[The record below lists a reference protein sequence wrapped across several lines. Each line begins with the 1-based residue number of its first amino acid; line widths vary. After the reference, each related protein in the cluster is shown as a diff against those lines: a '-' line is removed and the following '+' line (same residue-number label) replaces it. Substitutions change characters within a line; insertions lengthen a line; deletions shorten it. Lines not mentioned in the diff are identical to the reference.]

1 MEEDKHREDDVI
13 IMFSDEFY
21 DEYTLLE
28 ACLEYDFEAVQN
40 ILDDSPTDEELN
52 ERDKSGKT
60 ALCHACASGMLPIVQ
75 LLSEVPEVDVNL
87 SDKEGN
93 SPLIFAAQA
102 GYREIVRVLL
112 HEFRKIR
119 VDHKNKAGFTALM
132 KAALQGRTSC
142 AKLLLYAGA
151 NPKLRD
157 HGRQLCAEEWAR
169 FTGRHECAD
178 EIAKFTKTKRFLF
191 NRSSKKVYSRSSSVP
206 DLTATDDKVKEYTGP
221 TRQKSKSFRKK
232 IKRMIHGSSN
242 NNTNPSYSNHLTQES
257 NPFAIVA
264 RCVSTPALSSGLPGG
279 DTILKRP
286 RSIDNIPR
294 VEVTSPAATKAAW

>member
-1 MEEDKHREDDVI
+1 
-13 IMFSDEFY
+13 MFSDEFY

-157 HGRQLCAEEWAR
+157 NGRQLCAEEWAR

-264 RCVSTPALSSGLPGG
+264 RCVSTPALSSALPGG

-294 VEVTSPAATKAAW
+294 VEVTSPVATKTAW

>member
-1 MEEDKHREDDVI
+1 MDRGRRRSEDN
-13 IMFSDEFY
+13 IMTFSDEFY

-40 ILDDSPTDEELN
+40 ILDDTPTDEELN
-52 ERDKSGKT
+52 ERDQSGKT
-60 ALCHACASGMLPIVQ
+60 ALCHACASGLLPIVQ
-75 LLSEVPEVDVNL
+75 LLSEVSGVDVNQG
-87 SDKEGN
+87 DKEGN
-93 SPLIFAAQA
+93 TPLIFAAQA
-102 GYREIVRVLL
+102 GYREIVRILL

-157 HGRQLCAEEWAR
+157 NGRQLCAEEWAR

-178 EIAKFTKTKRFLF
+178 EIAKFTKTKGFLF
-191 NRSSKKVYSRSSSVP
+191 NRSSKKVYNRSSSVP
-206 DLTATDDKVKEYTGP
+206 DLTAANDKAKEYTGP

-242 NNTNPSYSNHLTQES
+242 SSTNNAYSNRLTQER

-264 RCVSTPALSSGLPGG
+264 RCVSTPVLSGALPDG
-279 DTILKRP
+279 DSIVKRH
-286 RSIDNIPR
+286 RSYDNIPR
-294 VEVTSPAATKAAW
+294 VEVTSPASINGT